1 MSDEP
6 APRYTLKS
14 LEEIAAMRAAGIA
27 LASALI
33 AMKEAIVPG
42 KTTTLDLDRIAGAT
56 LARHGA
62 KSALLGYKPGFS
74 EVPYL
79 HNTCISLADEV
90 IHGVPDGARVIREG
104 DIVSLD
110 CAAMKEGWCADST
123 ISVLVGK
130 RVSQKAQKIC
140 QVTRDAMYAAIAQAR
155 AGNRMGDVSGAMQKV
170 VEKNGMSVV
179 RDLVG
184 HGIGRTPHEDGL
196 DVPCYA
202 GSPADDVVLEVGMTF
217 CIEPMVIFGRP
228 EVYHVE
234 EDPWTIVSADG
245 TLACHWEH
253 TVAVTETGPV
263 VLTALPK
270 R

>member
-1 MSDEP
+1 MSDDTP
-6 APRYTLKS
+6 PRYTLKS
-14 LEEIAAMRAAGIA
+14 AAEIAAMRTAGEA
-27 LASALI
+27 LAAALL

-79 HNTCISLADEV
+79 HNTCISLGDEV

-104 DIVSLD
+104 DLVSLD
-110 CAAMKEGWCADST
+110 CAAMKDGWCADST

-130 RVSQKAQKIC
+130 RVSQKAQKIW

-155 AGNRMGDVSGAMQKV
+155 PGNKMGEVSGAMQKV

-184 HGIGRTPHEDGL
+184 HGIGRTPHEEGL

-202 GSPADDVVLEVGMTF
+202 GSSADEVVLEVGMTF
-217 CIEPMVIFGRP
+217 CIEPMVIWGGY
-228 EVYHVE
+228 EVCHIE

-245 TLACHWEH
+245 TIACHWEH

-263 VLTALPK
+263 VLTSPPK

>member
-1 MSDEP
+1 MSDDT
-6 APRYTLKS
+6 ASSYTLKTA
-14 LEEIAAMRAAGIA
+14 EEIAAMRAAGLA
-27 LASALI
+27 LAATLL

-56 LARHGA
+56 LAKHGA

-74 EVPYL
+74 EVPYM

-90 IHGVPDGARVIREG
+90 IHGVPSGSRVIREG
-104 DIVSLD
+104 DLVSLD
-110 CAAMKEGWCADST
+110 CAAMKDGWCADST
-123 ISVLVGK
+123 ISVLIGK

-140 QVTRDAMYAAIAQAR
+140 QVTRDAMYAAIAQAH
-155 AGNRMGDVSGAMQKV
+155 AGNTMGDVSGAMQRV

-184 HGIGRTPHEDGL
+184 HGIGRTPHEEGL

-217 CIEPMVIFGRP
+217 CIEPMVIYGDS
-228 EVYHVE
+228 EVLHIE

-245 TLACHWEH
+245 SIACHWEH
-253 TVAVTETGPV
+253 TIVVTETGPV
-263 VLTALPK
+263 VLTAPPK